1 MKNNKFTVQDLAKI
15 GVMAAL
21 IFVTTK
27 FISIPI
33 PTPLGKTA
41 IHFGNVMCIL
51 GGLLFGALPGGLAA
65 GIGSCI
71 VDLMDPSWAPEFWIT
86 FINKFIMGFV
96 AGLVMKF
103 GKPSYIKT
111 VTAAV
116 AGAVS
121 YVAAYLAKTLIM
133 QYYILG
139 NPWQTVS
146 GVLITKGTVSLVNG
160 LIAMVVSVIFYSII
174 APALKKAGLF
184 QEHKPDK
191 KIKV

>member
-1 MKNNKFTVQDLAKI
+1 MKNEKFSVQDLAKI
-15 GVMAAL
+15 GVLAAV

-71 VDLMDPSWAPEFWIT
+71 VDLMDPAWAPEFWIT
-86 FINKFIMGFV
+86 FINKFIMAFV
-96 AGLVMKF
+96 AGLIMYL
-103 GKPSYIKT
+103 GKPSRAKT
-111 VTAAV
+111 IIAAV
-116 AGAVS
+116 AGAIS

-139 NPWQTVS
+139 NPWETVQ
-146 GVLITKGTVSLVNG
+146 GVLITKGTVSLANA
-160 LIAMVVSVIFYSII
+160 LIAMVVSVILYSLLV
-174 APALKKAGLF
+174 PALKKAGLF
-184 QEHKPDK
+184 QK
-191 KIKV
+191 KEKHN